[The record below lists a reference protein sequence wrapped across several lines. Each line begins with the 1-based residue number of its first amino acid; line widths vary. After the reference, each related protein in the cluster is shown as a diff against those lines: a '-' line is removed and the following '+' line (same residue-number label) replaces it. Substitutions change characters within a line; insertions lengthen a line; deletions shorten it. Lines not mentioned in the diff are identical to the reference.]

1 MDPSNSAIKIENV
14 WKVFGNTSKEALDAI
29 QNRKISKTDALEKYN
44 SVIGVSDVSFEVKQG
59 EIFCVM
65 GLSGSGK
72 STLVRHINRLLE
84 PTSGKILINGQDVMT
99 LGREDLQELRNK
111 KIGMVFQNFALMP
124 HRSVVDNIAMPL
136 EIRGISKND
145 RLDAANK
152 ILDIVELQG
161 WGNKFAHELSGGM
174 QQRVGLARALAA
186 DPEFLL
192 MDEPF
197 SALDPLIRRQLQSEF
212 IKLSKQMKKTTVF
225 ITHDLDEAVRVGHR
239 IAIMRDGK
247 VIQIGTPEE
256 IVVNP
261 ADEYV
266 ADFVKGISRLK
277 VVQAKSIMQSV
288 EAYEKKNGKLWDNP
302 ESVRENELLN
312 KGTQDFKYAFS
323 KKKIDANF
331 TFQHFYDISRL
342 VKNRLTSGLG
352 LSYRLY
358 DIESKKLALGL
369 SALREKEIHI
379 EGEYKLQNRLSG
391 NLDFMLKLNKNIS
404 ISTTN
409 NYQPNI
415 ENAGDFRWKTNLDFR
430 IHLSSQFLLS
440 LAATY
445 NYDSVPAENLPESD
459 YQLINSVSY
468 TF

>member
-1 MDPSNSAIKIENV
+1 MDSAIEIKNV
-14 WKVFGNTSKEALDAI
+14 WKVFGNNSKEALNAI
-29 QNRKISKTDALEKYN
+29 QNKRISKQEALEKYN
-44 SVIGVSDVSFEVKQG
+44 SVIGVSDVSFDVKKG

-84 PTSGKILINGQDVMT
+84 PTSGQILINNEDVMK
-99 LGREDLQELRNK
+99 LDQKSLQDLRNK

-124 HRSVVDNIAMPL
+124 HRSVLDNIAMPL

-161 WGNKFAHELSGGM
+161 WGNKYAHELSGGM

-197 SALDPLIRRQLQSEF
+197 SALDPLIRRQLQAEF

-256 IVVNP
+256 IVMKP
-261 ADEYV
+261 TDDYV

-277 VVQAKSIMQSV
+277 IVQAKSIMQAV
-288 EAYEKKNGKLWDNP
+288 EKFEKEFGIITVKL
-302 ESVRENELLN
+302 ESVNENDLLN
-312 KGTQDFKYAFS
+312 KLIEKS
-323 KKKIDANF
+323 SIKNEPI
-331 TFQHFYDISRL
+331 L
-342 VKNRLTSGLG
+342 VTNN
-352 LSYRLY
+352 
-358 DIESKKLALGL
+358 E
-369 SALREKEIHI
+369 
-379 EGEYKLQNRLSG
+379 
-391 NLDFMLKLNKNIS
+391 NKNIG
-404 ISTTN
+404 IIT
-409 NYQPNI
+409 Q
-415 ENAGDFRWKTNLDFR
+415 AD
-430 IHLSSQFLLS
+430 LLK
-440 LAATY
+440 A
-445 NYDSVPAENLPESD
+445 VVKGSD
-459 YQLINSVSY
+459 GE
-468 TF
+468 

>member
-1 MDPSNSAIKIENV
+1 MEAAIQIQNV
-14 WKVFGNTSKEALDAI
+14 WKIFGNTSKEALDAI
-29 QNRKISKTDALEKYN
+29 QNKKISKQEALEKYN
-44 SVIGVSDVSFEVKQG
+44 SVIGVSDVSFDVKKG

-84 PTSGKILINGQDVMT
+84 PTSGKIFINDQDVMQFDK
-99 LGREDLQELRNK
+99 ENLQELRNK

-124 HRSVVDNIAMPL
+124 HRSVLDNIAMPL
-136 EIRGISKND
+136 EIRGVSKND

-152 ILDIVELQG
+152 ILNIVELQG
-161 WGNKFAHELSGGM
+161 WGNKYAHELSGGM

-239 IAIMRDGK
+239 IAIMRDGE
-247 VIQIGTPEE
+247 VVQIGTPEE

-277 VVQAKSIMQSV
+277 VVQAKTIMQPIKDYESKFGSLENNYELVNENDVLSKLIETSISKDKPIIVSDKNNNKIGVISQSDLLKAVV
-288 EAYEKKNGKLWDNP
+288 EG
-302 ESVRENELLN
+302 SENE
-312 KGTQDFKYAFS
+312 
-323 KKKIDANF
+323 
-331 TFQHFYDISRL
+331 
-342 VKNRLTSGLG
+342 
-352 LSYRLY
+352 
-358 DIESKKLALGL
+358 
-369 SALREKEIHI
+369 
-379 EGEYKLQNRLSG
+379 
-391 NLDFMLKLNKNIS
+391 
-404 ISTTN
+404 
-409 NYQPNI
+409 
-415 ENAGDFRWKTNLDFR
+415 
-430 IHLSSQFLLS
+430 
-440 LAATY
+440 
-445 NYDSVPAENLPESD
+445 
-459 YQLINSVSY
+459 
-468 TF
+468 

>member
-1 MDPSNSAIKIENV
+1 MESAIEIKNV
-14 WKVFGNTSKEALDAI
+14 WKIFGNNSKEALNAI
-29 QNRKISKTDALEKYN
+29 QNERISKQEALEKYN
-44 SVIGVSDVSFEVKQG
+44 SVIGVSDVSFNVKKG

-84 PTSGKILINGQDVMT
+84 PTSGQILINNEDVMKF
-99 LGREDLQELRNK
+99 DSKSLQDLRNK

-124 HRSVVDNIAMPL
+124 HRSVLDNIAMPL

-186 DPEFLL
+186 DPDFLL

-197 SALDPLIRRQLQSEF
+197 SALDPLIRRQLQAEF

-256 IVVNP
+256 IVMKPVDN
-261 ADEYV
+261 YV

-277 VVQAKSIMQSV
+277 IVQAKSIMQPI
-288 EAYEKKNGKLWDNP
+288 EKFKKEFGSLAKDL
-302 ESVRENELLN
+302 ESVYENDLLN
-312 KGTQDFKYAFS
+312 KLIEKSSIKDEP
-323 KKKIDANF
+323 I
-331 TFQHFYDISRL
+331 L
-342 VKNRLTSGLG
+342 VINN
-352 LSYRLY
+352 
-358 DIESKKLALGL
+358 D
-369 SALREKEIHI
+369 
-379 EGEYKLQNRLSG
+379 
-391 NLDFMLKLNKNIS
+391 NKNVGVI
-404 ISTTN
+404 T
-409 NYQPNI
+409 Q
-415 ENAGDFRWKTNLDFR
+415 AD
-430 IHLSSQFLLS
+430 LLK
-440 LAATY
+440 A
-445 NYDSVPAENLPESD
+445 VVEGSD
-459 YQLINSVSY
+459 GE
-468 TF
+468 

>member
-1 MDPSNSAIKIENV
+1 MDSSSSAIQIQNV

-29 QNRKISKTDALEKYN
+29 QNKKISKTEALENYN
-44 SVIGVSDVSFEVKQG
+44 SVIGVSDVSFDVKQG

-84 PTSGKILINGQDVMT
+84 PTSGKILINGQDVMA
-99 LGREDLQELRNK
+99 LDRENLQELRNK

-136 EIRGISKND
+136 EIRGVSKND

-152 ILDIVELQG
+152 ILEIVELQG

-197 SALDPLIRRQLQSEF
+197 SALDPLIRRQLQAEF

-256 IVVNP
+256 IVVSP

-277 VVQAKSIMQSV
+277 VVQAKTIMQSI
-288 EAYEKKNGKLWDNP
+288 ESYESANGKLN
-302 ESVRENELLN
+302 ESSKSVGENELLSKLIELSKSSEGPLVVKDN
-312 KGTQDFKYAFS
+312 NQNNIGVLTQSDLLKA
-323 KKKIDANF
+323 
-331 TFQHFYDISRL
+331 
-342 VKNRLTSGLG
+342 V
-352 LSYRLY
+352 
-358 DIESKKLALGL
+358 
-369 SALREKEIHI
+369 I
-379 EGEYKLQNRLSG
+379 EG
-391 NLDFMLKLNKNIS
+391 
-404 ISTTN
+404 
-409 NYQPNI
+409 
-415 ENAGDFRWKTNLDFR
+415 GDG
-430 IHLSSQFLLS
+430 
-440 LAATY
+440 
-445 NYDSVPAENLPESD
+445 E
-459 YQLINSVSY
+459 
-468 TF
+468 